1 MIMMHNQNVRIIKNL
16 FSVRMA
22 LTNKKI
28 LTYTVI
34 FPNIVNLPV
43 VFERWAM
50 GASGLNLA
58 ATIGTFYFG
67 LLSGIAFMAM
77 KPTPTTGM
85 LMTIPLAF
93 DFAAIAGGILDFT
106 KIPNLISKY
115 GLGAG
120 IALTVVLIDIITCA
134 TIFVISDLG
143 YIYSAFVG
151 GD

>member
-1 MIMMHNQNVRIIKNL
+1 
-16 FSVRMA
+16 
-22 LTNKKI
+22 
-28 LTYTVI
+28 
-34 FPNIVNLPV
+34 
-43 VFERWAM
+43 
-50 GASGLNLA
+50 
-58 ATIGTFYFG
+58 
-67 LLSGIAFMAM
+67 MAM

-120 IALTVVLIDIITCA
+120 IALTVVLIDLIACA

-143 YIYSAFVG
+143 YIYSAFG